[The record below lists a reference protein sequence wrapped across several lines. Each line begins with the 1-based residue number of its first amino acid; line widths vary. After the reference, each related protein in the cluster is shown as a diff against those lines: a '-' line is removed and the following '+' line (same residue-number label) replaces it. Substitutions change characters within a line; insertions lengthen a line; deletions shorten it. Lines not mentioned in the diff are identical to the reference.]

1 MINKKVIAWFQ
12 GKDEFGPRALGSRSF
27 LADPR
32 SNNIKHLINLK
43 IKQREQF
50 RPFAPSILDEYF
62 KNYFDISQESPYMN
76 IVSEV
81 NKSKSLLFPAVVH
94 FGTSRIHTVSKKNN
108 KNYHMLLSEFFKKTK
123 VPMLLN
129 TSFNIQEPIVS
140 TPFDA
145 IKTFII
151 SKVDY
156 LVIGN
161 YLFDSSWRSN
171 NKSKVFNKVV

>member
-1 MINKKVIAWFQ
+1 
-12 GKDEFGPRALGSRSF
+12 
-27 LADPR
+27 
-32 SNNIKHLINLK
+32 
-43 IKQREQF
+43 
-50 RPFAPSILDEYF
+50 
-62 KNYFDISQESPYMN
+62 MN